1 MSSTVTCH
9 KCKSQWDEQ
18 AFDALPWPSG
28 AKTEQDCDQRVPAG
42 ANPRTEPE
50 YKLRSRNCTG
60 TMPDG
65 SECRSTLSRITDIY
79 QRNLG
84 GFVMAPDGWRC

>member
-28 AKTEQDCDQRVPAG
+28 AKTEADCDMLVPAG
-42 ANPRTEPE
+42 SNPRTDPA
-50 YKLRSRNCTG
+50 YKLRQRNCSCG
-60 TMPDG
+60 
-65 SECRSTLSRITDIY
+65 STLSRITDIY

-84 GFVMAPDGWRC
+84 GFVMAPDGWRI